1 MEHETNGALVA
12 RVRKLERFMRL
23 SILAWMLT
31 AILFSL
37 LEFTQYERN
46 RNRML
51 RGEGLEIVDAA
62 GHQRLRIGMTRDGAS
77 VLRLYDGAAQ
87 ERLGLFVARSGASGL
102 VLFAE
107 GEHQR
112 AALTVLPAGMPQIR
126 LSDDRGEDLFAAP

>member
-1 MEHETNGALVA
+1 VEQATIDALAA

-31 AILFSL
+31 VALFGL
-37 LEFTQYERN
+37 LEFTQVERG

-51 RGEGLEIVDAA
+51 RGEGLEIVDRA
-62 GHQRLRIGMTRDGAS
+62 GHQRVRIGMTQDGAS
-77 VLRLYDGAAQ
+77 VLRVFDGAAQ

-102 VLFAE
+102 VLFAA
-107 GEHQR
+107 GQHQR

-126 LSDDRGEDLFAAP
+126 LNDDRGEELFAAP

>member
-1 MEHETNGALVA
+1 MEHETNDALVA
-12 RVRKLERFMRL
+12 RVRRLERFMRL
-23 SILAWMLT
+23 SILAWMLA

-37 LEFTQYERN
+37 LEFTQFERN
-46 RNRML
+46 RNRVL

-107 GEHQR
+107 GEQQR
-112 AALTVLPAGMPQIR
+112 ASLTVLPAGMPQIR